1 MLTLYHNDMSLCA
14 QKVRVCLAEK
24 GLAWEDKHLV
34 LRAAEHQ
41 QPWYLK
47 LNRRAVVPTLV
58 HDGHVVPESNVILE
72 YLEDVFPQP
81 GLRPNDPYHRSKM
94 RLWIKQ
100 LDEDVHDACAA
111 ILSFGIAF
119 RHQYLERA
127 EHGKAM
133 LERIPNIFKRQR
145 RRDVVENGTR
155 SQHFVSAVQRMLQL
169 LDEMEEAL
177 AEHRWLACEEYSLA
191 DVAFTPY
198 LARLEHL
205 NIFAMVSDRNRVA
218 GWYGRCKA
226 RPSFEAGIKK
236 WENPSYIEL
245 MSRRGAEHW
254 PEVQSIMAG
263 LKSAA

>member
-94 RLWIKQ
+94 RLWNQ
-100 LDEDVHDACAA
+100 AA
-111 ILSFGIAF
+111 G
-119 RHQYLERA
+119 
-127 EHGKAM
+127 
-133 LERIPNIFKRQR
+133 
-145 RRDVVENGTR
+145 
-155 SQHFVSAVQRMLQL
+155 
-169 LDEMEEAL
+169 
-177 AEHRWLACEEYSLA
+177 
-191 DVAFTPY
+191 
-198 LARLEHL
+198 
-205 NIFAMVSDRNRVA
+205 
-218 GWYGRCKA
+218 
-226 RPSFEAGIKK
+226 
-236 WENPSYIEL
+236 
-245 MSRRGAEHW
+245 
-254 PEVQSIMAG
+254 
-263 LKSAA
+263 